1 MTIGE
6 KISIL
11 RKARGYSQ
19 EQLGLSL
26 SNSDSGV
33 SRQSVSEWENN
44 RSEPKLENIKALAKL
59 LDVSFD
65 ALLDEELDLNDP
77 ETLSKVISKTTS
89 YRGNRTGYSIRYF
102 IYEYESFCKKFLRSI
117 IIGVISIL
125 LIVVGAIMISL
136 SSNTNDFLFIAG
148 IYILIF
154 SGAALISVMILIVI
168 NLGEWLRSKD
178 GRQIA
183 LLDYRELTIYPRK
196 NDYSNRAIF
205 LPILKITKI
214 QKLVDDVK
222 HCDVEVVI
230 EENEQNRTY
239 VLRNVNNPD
248 RLITVFNNA
257 KSFVIERKK
266 ENKELNSN

>member
-26 SNSDSGV
+26 SNSDAGV
-33 SRQSVSEWENN
+33 SRQSVSEWENG

-77 ETLSKVISKTTS
+77 ETLSKVISKTS
-89 YRGNRTGYSIRYF
+89 SSRGHRTEYSIRYF
-102 IYEYESFCKKFLRSI
+102 IYEYESFCKKFLKSI
-117 IIGVISIL
+117 IIGAISIL
-125 LIVVGAIMISL
+125 LIIPGAILTSL
-136 SSNTNDFLFIAG
+136 SSGEINALFTTG
-148 IYILIF
+148 ICVLIV
-154 SGAALISVMILIVI
+154 SGAALLTVVVLIII
-168 NLGEWLRSKD
+168 NLGEWLKSKD

-183 LLDYRELTIYPRK
+183 LLDYRELTIYPIK

-214 QKLVDDVK
+214 KKLADDIK
-222 HCDVEVVI
+222 HCDVEIIV
-230 EENEQNRTY
+230 EENDQTRTY

-248 RLITVFNNA
+248 RLITVFNDA

-266 ENKELNSN
+266 ENKESNSN